1 MFQMSQWWEQKQG
14 CTQWPHSEAHLGHE
28 GSVEGG
34 EASQSFLPDLIFSLG
49 FSLVGSWHHAG
60 WESRIER
67 IVPLLCYLHA
77 SALQV
82 DHLELFPGLWV

>member
-14 CTQWPHSEAHLGHE
+14 CTQWPHSGALLGPE

-34 EASQSFLPDLIFSLG
+34 ESSQSCLPDLIFLLG
-49 FSLVGSWHHAG
+49 CSLVGSWHRAD

-82 DHLELFPGLWV
+82 DHLELFPGV